1 MIPVKITSV
10 ISVAQM
16 EDFVDLSRILNACI
30 YHFKEIVSLL
40 FTVEDKTSKFL
51 SNNVGQTPQSLQI
64 LFFSNA
70 LWAPSPHL
78 SMKEVIDMLLKE
90 SESVG
95 RSVKMLS
102 HVQLFATP

>member
-1 MIPVKITSV
+1 M
-10 ISVAQM
+10 
-16 EDFVDLSRILNACI
+16 
-30 YHFKEIVSLL
+30 
-40 FTVEDKTSKFL
+40 
-51 SNNVGQTPQSLQI
+51 GQTPQSLQI

-90 SESVG
+90 SESVS

-102 HVQLFATP
+102 HVQLFATPWTIAHQAPLSMGFPRQEHWSG